1 MNFASRRI
9 AFAILAA
16 LAAAATVAAEPLF
29 ESRQLTPSGEY
40 IFGIEGPA
48 VDAAGD
54 LYVANHL
61 RSGTIGKVAAGAARS
76 ELFAELPPGSIG
88 VSIRFGRDRRM
99 YLADYKGHNVF
110 VFEPGATTP
119 LVYFHSD
126 TFNQPN
132 DMALARDGTLY
143 ASDPHWRR
151 REGQVWRIVPAGDGM
166 GRGDVMASAR
176 KLTTTNGID
185 LSPDEKTLYVAES
198 ETREIWAYRV
208 DGGRL
213 AAPRLVKKFSDFSL
227 DGIRTDI
234 DGRIYVAR
242 ILKGTIEVL
251 APDGKTI
258 REIAL
263 RAREPTNLAFGGP
276 DGKTVYVTQRQG
288 GFIETFR
295 VDRPGREFCLQREKG
310 DPACR

>member
-1 MNFASRRI
+1 MHQRAG
-9 AFAILAA
+9 FAILGVA
-16 LAAAATVAAEPLF
+16 LLAVASATAESLF

-40 IFGIEGPA
+40 TFGIEGPA
-48 VDAAGD
+48 VDAAGN
-54 LYVANHL
+54 LFVVNHL
-61 RSGTIGKVAAGAARS
+61 RQGTIGKVAAGATRS
-76 ELFAELPPGSIG
+76 EPFAELPPGSIG

-110 VFEPGATTP
+110 VFAPGAAP
-119 LVYFHSD
+119 RVYFHSD
-126 TFNQPN
+126 RFNQPN

-151 REGQVWRIVPAGDGM
+151 RDGQVWRVVPNDDGT
-166 GRGDVMASAR
+166 GRGKVMASER

-198 ETREIWAYRV
+198 ETREIWAYRI

-213 AAPRLVKKFSDFSL
+213 AAPRLVKRFSDFSL

-242 ILKGTIEVL
+242 ILKGTVAVL
-251 APDGKTI
+251 AQDGRAL

-263 RAREPTNLAFGGP
+263 TAAEPTNLAFGGP
-276 DGKTVYVTQRQG
+276 DGRTVYVTQRKG

-295 VDRPGREFCLQREKG
+295 VDRPGREFCLLREKN